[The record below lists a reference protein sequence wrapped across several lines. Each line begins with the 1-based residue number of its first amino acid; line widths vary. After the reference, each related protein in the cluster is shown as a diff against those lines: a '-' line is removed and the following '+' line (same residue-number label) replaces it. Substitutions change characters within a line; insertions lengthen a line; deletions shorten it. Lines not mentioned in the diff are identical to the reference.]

1 MAGFEL
7 LLTPATGKSG
17 SRMHVLSISDLK
29 HREALAA
36 MRRIRMNAGKTVN
49 NSIIEQVVSIVGG
62 RLSYINKVGTYTKGP
77 CSSILSS
84 AGQPHSSFTTC
95 MTRYRARAS
104 NTDHG
109 SAGC

>member
-62 RLSYINKVGTYTKGP
+62 RLSYINKV
-77 CSSILSS
+77 SM
-84 AGQPHSSFTTC
+84 FTALCAAKMQT
-95 MTRYRARAS
+95 S
-104 NTDHG
+104 PFFSLHNLPL
-109 SAGC
+109 

>member
-62 RLSYINKVGTYTKGP
+62 RLSYINKVGTYTQRGLAP
-77 CSSILSS
+77 PSS

-104 NTDHG
+104 NSDHG

>member
-49 NSIIEQVVSIVGG
+49 NSIIEQVVSTVGG
-62 RLSYINKVGTYTKGP
+62 RLSYINKVGTYTQRGLAP
-77 CSSILSS
+77 PSSPLPVHPIHLLPL
-84 AGQPHSSFTTC
+84 A
-95 MTRYRARAS
+95 
-104 NTDHG
+104 
-109 SAGC
+109 